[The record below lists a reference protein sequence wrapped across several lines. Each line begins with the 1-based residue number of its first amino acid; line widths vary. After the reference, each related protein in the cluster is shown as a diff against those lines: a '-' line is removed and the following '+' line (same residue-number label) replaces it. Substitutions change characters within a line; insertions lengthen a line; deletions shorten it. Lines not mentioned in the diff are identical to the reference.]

1 MNKYELLLIIPGK
14 VKDSDLPAAMSE
26 LKGLF
31 TKYGAEV
38 ANEIVW
44 GRMKLS
50 YEIKHEKTG
59 VYVLWHLN
67 AEPSK
72 VQGLQNELNVS
83 ENVLRYLFVD
93 APTHGKTIP
102 SPIQVRLEEKER
114 ELREGTSGKSADGKE
129 SSRDGSRK
137 KSESPVESAARP
149 EGAAKAPATKK
160 EGLDKKLED
169 ILGEEI

>member
-14 VKDSDLPAAMSE
+14 VKDSDLPASMTE
-26 LKGLF
+26 LKALF
-31 TKYGAEV
+31 AKYGAEIV
-38 ANEIVW
+38 SETVW

-67 AEPSK
+67 VEPSK
-72 VQGLQNELNVS
+72 AQGLQNELNVS
-83 ENVLRYLFVD
+83 ENVLRYLFID

-102 SPIQVRLEEKER
+102 SPIQVRQEEKER
-114 ELREGTSGKSADGKE
+114 EMRENGTVKKDGKE
-129 SSRDGSRK
+129 YPDSGLAK
-137 KSESPVESAARP
+137 KDSAPVENDSDAKS
-149 EGAAKAPATKK
+149 AAKAPASKK
-160 EGLDKKLED
+160 AGLDKKLED

>member
-14 VKDSDLPAAMSE
+14 VKDSDLPASMAE
-26 LKGLF
+26 LKALF
-31 TKYGAEV
+31 TKYGAEIV
-38 ANEIVW
+38 NEIVW

-67 AEPSK
+67 VEPSK
-72 VQGLQNELNVS
+72 AQGLQNELNVS
-83 ENVLRYLFVD
+83 ENVLRYLFID

-114 ELREGTSGKSADGKE
+114 EMREGTSGKSTGEKE
-129 SSRDGSRK
+129 GSRGGFRK
-137 KSESPVESAARP
+137 KSAAPVESAASAESP
-149 EGAAKAPATKK
+149 AKAPASKK